1 MYNNS
6 VLCYQGHFYP
16 KEDGE
21 VIHVLAD
28 LHCHTKLSDGSMGIE
43 DIINLA
49 KKRGVTALSI
59 TDYDC
64 MAGNIRAK
72 IIGERHGI
80 TLIHGVEISS
90 SDSETGEEVSILCYM
105 SDFPD
110 RLEGLCHR
118 NLIARKKAA
127 QYMML
132 KASQRFPITPDFILK
147 CAQGSTN
154 VYPSHIM
161 SALVES
167 GLDTTICGNLYK
179 KLFGKSAG
187 SISVRPKFEDSVSV
201 LEAIH
206 EAGGIAVLANPG
218 KYSSYDIMEKL
229 VKAGLDGIEVWTPGN
244 TEEQTQ
250 YLAAYAKKNKLLATG
265 GSGFK
270 GRFNTECVSVGSYS
284 TPEKQF
290 NDLMS
295 YKARQKRKKK
305 AAAEAE

>member
-1 MYNNS
+1 M
-6 VLCYQGHFYP
+6 
-16 KEDGE
+16 
-21 VIHVLAD
+21 LAD

-43 DIINLA
+43 DVINLA

-72 IIGERHGI
+72 VIGERQGI
-80 TLIHGVEISS
+80 TLVHGVEISS
-90 SDSETGEEVSILCYM
+90 SDSETGEEVNILCYM

-118 NLIARKKAA
+118 NLLARKKAA

-167 GLDTTICGNLYK
+167 GLDTSVCGSLYK

-187 SISVRPKFEDSVSV
+187 SISVKPKFEDSLSV

-206 EAGGIAVLANPG
+206 EAGGIAVLSNPG

-229 VKAGLDGIEVWTPGN
+229 VEAGLDGIEVWSPGN
-244 TEEQTQ
+244 NEEQTQ
-250 YLAAYAKKNKLLATG
+250 YLEAYAKKNKLLALG

-290 NDLMS
+290 NELMN
-295 YKARQKRKKK
+295 YKSRKKRKKK
-305 AAAEAE
+305 AAAAEAE